1 MRKKIFNYSTASV
14 LFLSS
19 IAFLFTFSK
28 KHTEEKENKITLSS
42 LIPDV
47 NALILR
53 ADGKDSKKILR
64 KLYTRANLQDV
75 SLPKISSKFLQALE
89 HQESL
94 LKEIGDKQKFGNIDI
109 STAELRQV
117 VEAIKKVKS
126 PQELNDWVDMY
137 QICGSDMRGN
147 VRFTG
152 YYSPIVHARHKRE
165 VGFDVPVYISLKNTD
180 DLHVVYVSSK
190 EEIRRMRIE
199 GYSYLVF
206 SNGDRQLI
214 AYDGNSRAIADEENN
229 ITNALVTHTVFTPK
243 EKIAPTGSGKV
254 PLTANYTVAVD
265 NDFIPLGSVLLAEV
279 PIIDEKGNLVGKEL
293 RFVLAQDTGSAI
305 QGSGHIDLYMGEGE
319 TAKRNTRFMNKYG
332 KVWLLLPKT
341 SEGQNTLA
349 ENIEE

>member
-1 MRKKIFNYSTASV
+1 MRKNIFNYSTASV

-19 IAFLFTFSK
+19 IAFLFTFSR
-28 KHTEEKENKITLSS
+28 KHTAETEQKILLSS

-47 NALILR
+47 TALTLR

-94 LKEIGDKQKFGNIDI
+94 LKEIGDKQKFGNVDI

-147 VRFTG
+147 VKFTG

-165 VGFDVPVYISLKNTD
+165 SGYEVPVYIALKNTE

-190 EEIRRMRIE
+190 DDIRRMRIE
-199 GYSYLVF
+199 GYAYLVF

-214 AYDGNSRAIADEENN
+214 AYDGNSRAIADEDANKKD
-229 ITNALVTHTVFTPK
+229 LVTHCVFTPK

-265 NDFIPLGSVLLAEV
+265 DDFIPLGSVLLAEI

-319 TAKRNTRFMNKYG
+319 SAKRNTRFMNKYG

-341 SEGQNTLA
+341 SESQNTLA
-349 ENIEE
+349 NNLEE